1 MNRVGGFM
9 KSKFILI
16 IALVMA
22 IITTVLF
29 RQYLVN
35 INNKAR
41 AASQTITVI
50 VAKVD
55 IKSNQKVTS
64 EMLETKDVS
73 AGSILSDAIKKNS
86 DVVGKYAVADLKAGE
101 VLYPIRFS
109 DLVTENKDLTLKIA
123 EGARAVSI
131 GVTDVT
137 AVAKMIQPEDKVDIV
152 NTLNGQTSLL
162 LENVRVLAVGKSLS
176 DANATADTADYGT
189 ITLQLYPGDVEK
201 VVNANEVGAI
211 KFVLRGKHTP

>member
-1 MNRVGGFM
+1 M

-41 AASQTITVI
+41 AASQTITVL

-86 DVVGKYAVADLKAGE
+86 DVVGKYAVTDLKAGE
-101 VLYPIRFS
+101 VLYPIRFT
-109 DLVTENKDLTLKIA
+109 DLATENKNLTLKIA

-131 GVTDVT
+131 GVSDVT
-137 AVAKMIQPEDKVDIV
+137 AVAKMIQPEDYVDIV
-152 NTLNGQTSLL
+152 YTINGQTSTLM
-162 LENVRVLAVGKSLS
+162 ENVRVLAVGKSLVETNS
-176 DANATADTADYGT
+176 GSKDNSAAADYGT
-189 ITLQLYPGDVEK
+189 ITLQLYPGDVVK
-201 VVNANEVGAI
+201 VVNANETGSL
-211 KFVLRGKHTP
+211 KFVLRGKLAP

>member
-41 AASQTITVI
+41 AASQTITVV

-101 VLYPIRFS
+101 VLYPIRFT
-109 DLVTENKDLTLKIA
+109 DLLTENKDLTLKIA

>member
-41 AASQTITVI
+41 AASQTITVV

>member
-1 MNRVGGFM
+1 M

-41 AASQTITVI
+41 AASQTITVL

-86 DVVGKYAVADLKAGE
+86 DVVGKYAVTDLKAGE
-101 VLYPIRFS
+101 VLYPIRFT
-109 DLVTENKDLTLKIA
+109 DLATENKNLTLKIA

-176 DANATADTADYGT
+176 EANTTADTADYGT

-201 VVNANEVGAI
+201 VVNANEVGSV

>member
-1 MNRVGGFM
+1 M

-41 AASQTITVI
+41 AASQTITVL

-86 DVVGKYAVADLKAGE
+86 DVVGKYAVTDLKAGE
-101 VLYPIRFS
+101 VLYPIRFT
-109 DLVTENKDLTLKIA
+109 DLATENKNLTLKIA

-176 DANATADTADYGT
+176 EANTTADTADYGT
-189 ITLQLYPGDVEK
+189 ITLQLYPGK
-201 VVNANEVGAI
+201 GC
-211 KFVLRGKHTP
+211 KCK